1 MSTTQD
7 LVTAL
12 KTELKA
18 SGVTYADLAQEL
30 GMSESSIK
38 RVFAK
43 GDMPLSRIDEVLRVL
58 KMDFAD
64 LARRVADGQPLSREL
79 TLAQEEAVVANRNL
93 LLLALCCL
101 SHWTFE
107 QVVATYSLTD
117 SQCIAGMAELDQ
129 LGIIELRP
137 LNRYRLK
144 VSKGFRWQ
152 PHGPVMRYFR
162 ENVLDDYYGGGFDR
176 EGELLMLVH
185 GEISPSQATTFV
197 DRLQRLGQDFAHQHL
212 ADQKLNSAQR
222 CAYTLVVGMRSWEF
236 AAFRDLKRAAE
247 AVG

>member
-12 KTELKA
+12 KAELKA
-18 SGVTYADLAQEL
+18 SGVTYADLAREL
-30 GMSESSIK
+30 DLAESSIK
-38 RVFAK
+38 RIFAK

-58 KMDFAD
+58 KMDFAE

-79 TLAQEEAVVANRNL
+79 TLAQEEAVVADRRL

-107 QVVATYSLTD
+107 QVVAAYSLTEA
-117 SQCIAGMAELDQ
+117 QCVAGFAKLDK

-162 ENVLDDYYGGGFDR
+162 ENVLTDYYGGGFDR

-185 GEISPSQATTFV
+185 GEISPSQASTFV
-197 DRLQRLGQDFAHQHL
+197 DRLQRLGQDFSHQHL
-212 ADQKLNSAQR
+212 ADQKLKSAQR

-236 AAFRDLKRAAE
+236 AAFRDLKRPGDA
-247 AVG
+247 G